1 MDREERAAICNG
13 TGNTSP
19 NNSALRLATA
29 FSKGIDEF
37 LEKPLSRFAGLL
49 FPGMLV
55 QFDSRRSEE
64 DSLVMDFVTRKKR
77 MFN

>member
-1 MDREERAAICNG
+1 MDREERAAICSS

-37 LEKPLSRFAGLL
+37 LEKPAGNLAHMTTDLYNLYISCSFSIVKSLHNIFL
-49 FPGMLV
+49 FV
-55 QFDSRRSEE
+55 KER
-64 DSLVMDFVTRKKR
+64 
-77 MFN
+77 